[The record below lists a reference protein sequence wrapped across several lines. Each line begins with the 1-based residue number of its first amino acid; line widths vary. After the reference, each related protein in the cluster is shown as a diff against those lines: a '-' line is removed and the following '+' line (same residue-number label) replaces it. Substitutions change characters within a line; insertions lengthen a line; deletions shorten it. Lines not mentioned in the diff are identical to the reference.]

1 VFERVSGKGDAVETP
16 IGFLPTADAI
26 NTDGLDVSAEDMATL
41 LKVDTD
47 EWRAEVPSIR
57 QHYATFGDKLPAALA
72 GEVDELEKLLG

>member
-1 VFERVSGKGDAVETP
+1 M
-16 IGFLPTADAI
+16 
-26 NTDGLDVSAEDMATL
+26 SAEDMATL